1 MILPSKHIK
10 LCESLIGLSSFLYE
24 LLTSRMTVDELWRKF
39 NKKVNAGEFPTQH
52 SFDNFI
58 LAIDLLYILSRVELS
73 ENKIL
78 RNEVN

>member
-24 LLTSRMTVDELWRKF
+24 QLNTQMTIDELWGKF
-39 NKKVNAGEFPTQH
+39 HQSVDAGEFPTQH

-58 LAIDLLYILSRVELS
+58 LALDLLYVLRKVELS

-78 RNEVN
+78 RNEIN